1 MSDQLQ
7 TSNNLQESAVSNSQ
21 ASSSCSIKRK
31 CYKLFFSCF
40 KNTYKGKSKEGTTNY
55 NSNNYDYIVEKLVIK
70 RVPFIFSGIL
80 TNASE
85 IRNDNFI
92 KDVEKPLIKMNT
104 SETQSILYCSEDLN
118 ENTIPVAIVN
128 KSMKVDSN
136 TVISNE
142 INNKLTLST
151 NYDARIIELINT
163 LTSLHPD
170 LKECEK
176 WIKDP
181 CCSNI
186 HTPKSILA
194 RNTEQITPINNKEFG
209 DAKSIIKSKNK
220 QKIYYSRQHTY
231 LNEFQ
236 GNDKEPFIQS
246 DQGIFHSLKSLTKFI
261 DPNQLNRENS
271 NQKLKQI
278 KNNSQHNQL
287 ALKNESKV
295 LGESIINN
303 NNTLDTALRWK
314 ITVKHFKSQ

>member
-7 TSNNLQESAVSNSQ
+7 TSNNVQESAVSNSQ

-40 KNTYKGKSKEGTTNY
+40 KNPYKGKSKEGTTNY
-55 NSNNYDYIVEKLVIK
+55 DSNNYDYIVEKLVIK

-92 KDVEKPLIKMNT
+92 KGIQKPLIKMNT

-220 QKIYYSRQHTY
+220 QKIYYSKQRTY

-236 GNDKEPFIQS
+236 DNDKEPFIQS
-246 DQGIFHSLKSLTKFI
+246 DQGIFHSLKSLTTFF

-271 NQKLKQI
+271 NEKLKQI
-278 KNNSQHNQL
+278 KSNSQHNQL